1 MKTTLDK
8 KNKIIK
14 SFCVVGLNEE
24 QLHIYNDSEKSKKYI
39 QNLDILVKKIQTTKN
54 QLVRGDEKWFR
65 VMKDSDTWFRIQYT
79 QKYNNPITDF
89 KMIGCKYDESENC
102 LFIDKKYISQG
113 YNPVRI
119 TIVKDNEE
127 SISTANSNG
136 NNESV
141 NLKDIISILDEYDL
155 SNKENENSDFIKISK
170 EFNAKEIMNLPVK
183 NNAGVI
189 LVNRKYNSLPLLLIQ
204 IKHLKDNN
212 YQFLRTKQ
220 KISPFK
226 YKYNPEI
233 LDQYPPTDS
242 FNNSISMFCFPE
254 GIHILEKQMQPNK
267 FSFVLTD
274 EVGERTYGSVL
285 IFWEKMKTGMRN
297 LMEPI
302 YEEEIEK
309 TKEEI
314 EKEKADLEAEIKEK
328 KDKGEEVE
336 ENKKVNPNK
345 IKEYYVPKALCIL
358 SKFPF
363 FSNCSLF
370 LKELYK
376 IFTSSSPLIPLE
388 RAICGFVDPLYKR
401 SYNELIRFTI
411 QNQNIDFYFIPNYG
425 KDWDIN
431 DQYLETLFR
440 VLSIDII
447 TTAWQGLL
455 LEKKLFLICSSKE
468 TLTQVAH
475 SFVTLLYPFK
485 WIHTYIPI
493 LPEKLKAFTESP
505 MPLIFGIPFD
515 ISLDDLPDDG
525 LIININKNCFE
536 KYGEEIPR
544 LTGKLKTVLDNK
556 INKLK
561 EKYQIEKPAQTD
573 IWMDYLDE
581 ISPKNIPENVNK
593 IDPGDIRDAFFD
605 VFVHMFKNYTKYFI
619 WDKNKGKDKKKE
631 QEEEEVEED
640 ESQKIVEFN
649 RERFLN
655 DHNSS
660 DEGSF
665 LFMFCDTALFSQ
677 FINSVSII
685 QQDGSTKFFFECVK
699 KGRDKNKSFLPNII
713 PKNIILAPQIKI
725 DDLKGKDFFYATF
738 PKLNQNL
745 YIKYEVPTKPYKSK
759 FLFQKDE
766 WCYDYT
772 KLKKKEW
779 PKYFLYIIYEI
790 WYNFF
795 SFSIHFYGKDKIGT
809 LMNYAIFL
817 LEDLINKKK
826 ITPTKNLFSKM
837 FKACGKNGLSS
848 YVKEV
853 LNLANK
859 VYKKSGTLFQN
870 SYLNGL
876 YALTENI
883 GSNNALTIS
892 LSNNSV
898 LNCTIARQNI
908 IEEICSHE
916 FDFYSFFDNYIFLT
930 EKYCPYCTKNIQKM
944 KFISIEEVLAGFNKD
959 INKLDSICPHCLT
972 VISSDLYYLNKEN
985 KKLEMKKF
993 KLFTPFKLIKFI
1005 DEINKNFGE
1014 QYLYTKKILE
1024 NHKMIDLYINII
1036 FYFKLFD
1043 LPLFVLYIENDSKK
1057 FKENIEKEI
1066 EENKIRKNTPI
1077 RKASKKVIS
1086 PDKRARQH
1094 LDSSTDNKSTSGI
1107 GVGAMDS
1114 LSIISGK
1121 SSSSIGITYMENE
1134 LWKDIFLKNQKE
1146 IKLTGDKIGTENKNN
1161 LILRIKDMKS
1171 ILTDITSYFV
1181 YSYKQKLEDYLIE
1194 IGFNDE
1200 IKEKESISINP
1211 NNITN
1216 ENISNDNISVDETN
1230 KKNKIHKERPQ
1241 SCDRKKYDGFKNED
1255 HNKNNNNNVINNYYS
1270 NAFEAIMQENRQ
1282 DPVTSNSN
1290 RRRQSIKLESG
1301 FSQINQLD
1309 PHHEKSKGFGSAF
1322 KKIFAFKKKP

>member
-1 MKTTLDK
+1 MKITLDK

-14 SFCVVGLNEE
+14 SFCVVGLSEE

-39 QNLDILVKKIQTTKN
+39 QKLDILVKKIQTTKN
-54 QLVRGDEKWFR
+54 QLIKGDEKWFR

-79 QKYNNPITDF
+79 QQYNQPITDF
-89 KMIGCKYDESENC
+89 KMVGCKYKESENC
-102 LFIDKKYISQG
+102 LLIDKKYINQG
-113 YNPVRI
+113 YYPLRI

-127 SISTANSNG
+127 SISTANSSGINDT
-136 NNESV
+136 N
-141 NLKDIISILDEYDL
+141 NLKDFVSILDEYIP
-155 SNKENENSDFIKISK
+155 SNKENTNDDFIKIPK
-170 EFNAKEIMNLPVK
+170 EFNAKEIMNMPVK

-189 LVNRKYNSLPLLLIQ
+189 LVNRKYNNLPLSLIQ
-204 IKHLKDNN
+204 IKHLNNNN
-212 YQFLRTKQ
+212 YQFQRNRH
-220 KISPFK
+220 KIPPFK

-233 LDQYPPTDS
+233 LDQYPPSDS
-242 FNNSISMFCFPE
+242 FNNSVSMFCFPE
-254 GIHILEKQMQPNK
+254 GIHILEKPMQPNK

-285 IFWEKMKTGMRN
+285 IFWEKMKTDMRY

-302 YEEEIEK
+302 YLEEIEK

-314 EKEKADLEAEIKEK
+314 EKEIKEK
-328 KDKGEEVE
+328 EEKDGII
-336 ENKKVNPNK
+336 KKNEQLNPYK
-345 IKEYYVPKALCIL
+345 LKEYYIPKALCIL

-363 FSNCSLF
+363 FSNSSLF
-370 LKELYK
+370 LRELYK
-376 IFTSSSPLIPLE
+376 IFTSSSTLIPLE
-388 RAICGFVDPLYKR
+388 RAICGFVDSLYKR

-425 KDWDIN
+425 NDWDIN

-447 TTAWQGLL
+447 TTTWQGLL

-468 TLTQVAH
+468 TLNQVAH
-475 SFVTLLYPFK
+475 SFITLLYPFK

-561 EKYQIEKPAQTD
+561 EKYQIEKPTQTD
-573 IWMDYLDE
+573 IVMDYLDG
-581 ISPKNIPENVNK
+581 IDPKNIPENINK
-593 IDPGDIRDAFFD
+593 IDPGDIRDVFFD
-605 VFVHMFKNYTKYFI
+605 VFVHMFKNYPKYFI

-631 QEEEEVEED
+631 QEEEEIEE
-640 ESQKIVEFN
+640 EENQEIVEFN
-649 RERFLN
+649 RERFLS

-665 LFMFCDTALFSQ
+665 LSMFCDTALFSQ

-685 QQDGSTKFFFECVK
+685 QQDGSTRFFFECVK
-699 KGRDKNKSFLPNII
+699 KGRDKNKPFLPNII

-725 DDLKGKDFFYATF
+725 DDLNGKEFFNATF
-738 PKLNQNL
+738 PKLNPNR
-745 YIKYEVPTKPYKSK
+745 YIKYEVPIKPYKSK

-772 KLKKKEW
+772 KLKKKDW
-779 PKYFLYIIYEI
+779 PKYFLYIIYEV

-795 SFSIHFYGKDKIGT
+795 SFSIHFYGKEQIGQ
-809 LMNYAIFL
+809 LMNYALFL

-859 VYKKSGTLFQN
+859 VFKKSGTLFQN

-883 GSNNALTIS
+883 GSNNALTMS
-892 LSNNSV
+892 FSNSIFNAT
-898 LNCTIARQNI
+898 NAKQNI
-908 IEEICSHE
+908 VDEITSHNI
-916 FDFYSFFDNYIFLT
+916 DYYSFFDNYIFLT
-930 EKYCPYCTKNIQKM
+930 EKFCPFCTKNIQKI
-944 KFISIEEVLAGFNKD
+944 KFISIEELLAGFNKD
-959 INKLDSICPHCLT
+959 INKFDSICPHCLT
-972 VISSDLYYLNKEN
+972 VISSNLYYINKEN
-985 KKLEMKKF
+985 KKLEIKEF
-993 KLFTPFKLIKFI
+993 KLLTPFKLVNEI

-1014 QYLYTKKILE
+1014 QYFYTKKKLE
-1024 NHKMIDLYINII
+1024 NHKMIDLYISIV

-1043 LPLFVLYIENDSKK
+1043 LPLFVLYIENDLKK
-1057 FKENIEKEI
+1057 FENIIKKEI
-1066 EENKIRKNTPI
+1066 EENKVRKNNPI
-1077 RKASKKVIS
+1077 KKKASKKGLS
-1086 PDKRARQH
+1086 PDKRTRQH
-1094 LDSSTDNKSTSGI
+1094 LDSSADNKSTSGV
-1107 GVGAMDS
+1107 GVGNMDS

-1121 SSSSIGITYMENE
+1121 SSSSIGITYLENE

-1161 LILRIKDMKS
+1161 LNLRIKDMKS
-1171 ILTDITSYFV
+1171 ILSDITSYFIV
-1181 YSYKQKLEDYLIE
+1181 FYKEKLEDYLTE

-1200 IKEKESISINP
+1200 IKEKESLNTNINTG
-1211 NNITN
+1211 TN
-1216 ENISNDNISVDETN
+1216 ENISNDNISMDESK

-1241 SCDRKKYDGFKNED
+1241 SCDRKKYEGFKNENY
-1255 HNKNNNNNVINNYYS
+1255 NKNNDNNYINNYYS

-1282 DPVTSNSN
+1282 EQTSSNSN
-1290 RRRQSIKLESG
+1290 RRRQSTKMQSG
-1301 FSQINQLD
+1301 FDQIHQLD
-1309 PHHEKSKGFGSAF
+1309 PNHEKSKGFGSTF
-1322 KKIFAFKKKP
+1322 KKIFVFKKKP

>member
-1 MKTTLDK
+1 MKKTLDIK
-8 KNKIIK
+8 DKIIK
-14 SFCVVGLNEE
+14 SFCVVGLNKE
-24 QLHIYNDSEKSKKYI
+24 QLQIYNDTEKSKKYV
-39 QNLDILVKKIQTTKN
+39 QNLDILVKKFQTTKN
-54 QLVRGDEKWFR
+54 QLVRGEEKWFR
-65 VMKDSDTWFRIQYT
+65 VMKDSDVWFRVQYT
-79 QKYNNPITDF
+79 QEYNQPITDF
-89 KMIGCKYDESENC
+89 KMVGCKYDENENC
-102 LFIDKKYISQG
+102 LFIDKKYINQG
-113 YNPVRI
+113 YYPIRI
-119 TIVKDNEE
+119 TIVKDNDE
-127 SISTANSNG
+127 SISTANSSG
-136 NNESV
+136 NNEVS
-141 NLKDIISILDEYDL
+141 NLKDIVSILDEYIPSTDN
-155 SNKENENSDFIKISK
+155 SNNDFVKIPK
-170 EFNAKEIMNLPVK
+170 EFNAKEIMNMPVK

-189 LVNRKYNSLPLLLIQ
+189 LVNRKLNSLPFSLVQ
-204 IKHLKDNN
+204 IKHLNDNN
-212 YQFLRTKQ
+212 YQFQRTKH

-226 YKYNPEI
+226 YKYNPEM
-233 LDQYPPTDS
+233 LDQYPPKDS

-254 GIHILEKQMQPNK
+254 GIHILEKPMPPNK
-267 FSFVLTD
+267 FSFILTD

-285 IFWEKMKTGMRN
+285 IFWEKMKTDMRYS
-297 LMEPI
+297 MEPI
-302 YEEEIEK
+302 YLEEIEK

-314 EKEKADLEAEIKEK
+314 EKEKIDLEIEIKEK
-328 KDKGEEVE
+328 KEKGENVD
-336 ENKKVNPNK
+336 ENKEINQYKL
-345 IKEYYVPKALCIL
+345 KEYYVPKALCIL

-376 IFTSSSPLIPLE
+376 IFTSSSTLIPLE
-388 RAICGFVDPLYKR
+388 RAICGFVDSLYKR

-440 VLSIDII
+440 VLNIDII
-447 TTAWQGLL
+447 KTAWQGLL

-468 TLTQVAH
+468 TLIHVAH
-475 SFVTLLYPFK
+475 SFVTLLYPLK

-561 EKYQIEKPAQTD
+561 EKYKIEKPTQTD
-573 IWMDYLDE
+573 IVMDYLDE
-581 ISPKNIPENVNK
+581 IEPKNIPENINK
-593 IDPGDIRDAFFD
+593 IDPADIRDVFFD
-605 VFVHMFKNYTKYFI
+605 VFVHMFKNYSKYFI
-619 WDKNKGKDKKKE
+619 NKGKDKKKE
-631 QEEEEVEED
+631 QEEEENEE
-640 ESQKIVEFN
+640 EENQEIIEFK
-649 RERFLN
+649 RERFLA

-665 LFMFCDTALFSQ
+665 LSMFCDTALFTQ
-677 FINSVSII
+677 FINSALII
-685 QQDGSTKFFFECVK
+685 HQDGSIKFFFECVK
-699 KGRDKNKSFLPNII
+699 KGRDRNKPFLPNII

-725 DDLKGKDFFYATF
+725 DDLNGKDFFNATF
-738 PKLNQNL
+738 PKLNPNL
-745 YIKYEVPTKPYKSK
+745 YIKSEVPIKPYKSK

-790 WYNFF
+790 WYHFF
-795 SFSIHFYGKDKIGT
+795 SFSIHFYGKGKIDL

-859 VYKKSGTLFQN
+859 VYKKSGALFQN

-876 YALTENI
+876 YALTESI

-892 LSNNSV
+892 YSNSIF
-898 LNCTIARQNI
+898 NCTMAKQNI
-908 IEEICSHE
+908 IEEISSYN
-916 FDFYSFFDNYIFLT
+916 FDYFSVFDNYIFLT
-930 EKYCPYCTKNIQKM
+930 EKYCPYCSKNIQKM
-944 KFISIEEVLAGFNKD
+944 KFISIEELLAGFNKD

-972 VISSDLYYLNKEN
+972 VISSDLYYVNKEN

-993 KLFTPFKLIKFI
+993 TLFTPFKLINTI
-1005 DEINKNFGE
+1005 DEINKNSGE
-1014 QYLYTKKILE
+1014 LYFYTKKKLE
-1024 NHKMIDLYINII
+1024 NYKIDLYLNII

-1043 LPLFVLYIENDSKK
+1043 LPLFVLYIENDSKI
-1057 FKENIEKEI
+1057 FEENILKEI
-1066 EENKIRKNTPI
+1066 DENIARKNTPI
-1077 RKASKKVIS
+1077 RKSTKKGIS

-1094 LDSSTDNKSTSGI
+1094 LDSSADNKSLS
-1107 GVGAMDS
+1107 GVGAGTVES

-1121 SSSSIGITYMENE
+1121 SSSSIGISYMENE
-1134 LWKDIFLKNQKE
+1134 LWKDIYLKNQNE

-1161 LILRIKDMKS
+1161 LILRIKDMK
-1171 ILTDITSYFV
+1171 LVLGDITSYFV
-1181 YSYKQKLEDYLIE
+1181 YTYKEKLDNYLIE
-1194 IGFNDE
+1194 VGFNDE
-1200 IKEKESISINP
+1200 IKEKESINTNP
-1211 NNITN
+1211 ITVTN
-1216 ENISNDNISVDETN
+1216 ENISNDNISIDEPN

-1241 SCDRKKYDGFKNED
+1241 SCDRKKYEGIKNEGY
-1255 HNKNNNNNVINNYYS
+1255 NKNNNKDNNYINNYYS

-1282 DPVTSNSN
+1282 EPTNRNSN

-1309 PHHEKSKGFGSAF
+1309 PNHEKSKGFGSTF
-1322 KKIFAFKKKP
+1322 KKFFSFKKKP